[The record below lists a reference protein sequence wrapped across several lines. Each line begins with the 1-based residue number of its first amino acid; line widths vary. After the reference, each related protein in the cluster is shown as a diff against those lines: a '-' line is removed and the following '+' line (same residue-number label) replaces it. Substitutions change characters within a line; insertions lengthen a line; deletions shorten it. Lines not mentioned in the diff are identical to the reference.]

1 MMKHIFFWLYCKKNS
16 SLRSDFVHKIISEE
30 DDINFNTSSD
40 NEKNEKIKFLLC
52 PSTPKKV
59 EKNWALYKTV
69 IRPEYRGFITL
80 FLIFSRLFVLLYI

>member
-40 NEKNEKIKFLLC
+40 NEKNETINFLLC
-52 PSTPKKV
+52 PSTPKQV
-59 EKNWALYKTV
+59 EK
-69 IRPEYRGFITL
+69 IGSFIKRSLELNTGD
-80 FLIFSRLFVLLYI
+80 S